1 MTKIFID
8 GGRIFKVL
16 FDVEKIMKKIMQ
28 FMTRMTFHMQFFMKK
43 IMQFLNKKIGD
54 VTRSDKNIKITD
66 HNNYVK

>member
-43 IMQFLNKKIGD
+43 IMQFLNKKI
-54 VTRSDKNIKITD
+54 
-66 HNNYVK
+66 

>member
-1 MTKIFID
+1 MPNGPAQGLGPKESSGLHSRMTKIFID

-43 IMQFLNKKIGD
+43 IMQFLNKKI
-54 VTRSDKNIKITD
+54 
-66 HNNYVK
+66 